1 MCAEA
6 SPQLL
11 LRLLQKHSSSL
22 GDASRPGITS
32 YVPSLL
38 SAFGSVPLVSLQ
50 PLSHAGECG
59 GARLS
64 GWQPSYYV
72 APDAAYQAGVTAPA
86 SQLKGDTTVTRRAAS
101 VAAGE

>member
-1 MCAEA
+1 MRAET

-11 LRLLQKHSSSL
+11 LHLLQKHSNSL
-22 GDASRPGITS
+22 RDAPRPGITS

-38 SAFGSVPLVSLQ
+38 SAFGIVPLASLQ

-59 GARLS
+59 AVRLS
-64 GWQPSYYV
+64 GWQPSCYV
-72 APDAAYQAGVTAPA
+72 APDVAYQAGMTAPA
-86 SQLKGDTTVTRRAAS
+86 SQLKGDTTATRRAAS